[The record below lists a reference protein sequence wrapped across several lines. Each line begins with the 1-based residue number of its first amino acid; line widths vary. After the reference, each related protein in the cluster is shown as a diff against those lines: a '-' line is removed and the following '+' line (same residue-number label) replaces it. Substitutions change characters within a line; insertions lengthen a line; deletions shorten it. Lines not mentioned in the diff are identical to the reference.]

1 MFGSSKE
8 EDVRRSA
15 IPSSGVVNSL
25 VKGTAVGGKIKCDS
39 DIRIDGVIKGDLV
52 CTAKLIIGPTGVIEG
67 NVTCQSAV
75 IEGRYKG
82 KIKVAELLSLRET
95 AVVEGEVT
103 AQKIQMQAGAVFNVF
118 CHMETGLAT
127 PASKQPEKKSEKNDA
142 KEPATGGTTESNA

>member
-8 EDVRRSA
+8 EDVRRAVVPSA
-15 IPSSGVVNSL
+15 GVVNSL
-25 VKGTAVGGKIKCDS
+25 VKGTSVGGKIKCDS
-39 DIRIDGVIKGDLV
+39 DIRIEGVVKGDLV

-82 KIKVAELLSLRET
+82 NIKVAELLTLRET

-103 AQKIQMQAGAVFNVF
+103 AQKIQMQSGAVFNVV
-118 CHMETGLAT
+118 CRMETGLAS
-127 PASKQPEKKSEKNDA
+127 PAPKQPEKKSEKNDA
-142 KEPATGGTTESNA
+142 KEPVAGGTPEGNA

>member
-15 IPSSGVVNSL
+15 VPSSGVVNSL

-39 DIRIDGVIKGDLV
+39 DIRIDGVINGDLV
-52 CTAKLIIGPTGVIEG
+52 CAAKLIIGPTGVIEG

-82 KIKVAELLSLRET
+82 KIKVAELLNLRET

-103 AQKIQMQAGAVFNVF
+103 ARSIQMQAGAVFNVI
-118 CHMETGLAT
+118 CRMETGLAT
-127 PASKQPEKKSEKNDA
+127 PAPKQPEKKSDKNDA
-142 KEPATGGTTESNA
+142 KEPVAGGAEESNG